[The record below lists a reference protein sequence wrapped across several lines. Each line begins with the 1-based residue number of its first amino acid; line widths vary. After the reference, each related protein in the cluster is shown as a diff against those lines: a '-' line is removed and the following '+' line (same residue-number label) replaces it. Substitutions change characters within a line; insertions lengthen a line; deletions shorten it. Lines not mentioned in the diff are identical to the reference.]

1 MHFRGMSIIAS
12 LVLVLAIFFQ
22 LNRTDWFARTFS
34 SKNLASI
41 TADGGFEDREVWDDV
56 GRDNILCIYDST
68 SVYSTLDN
76 IEISKYLRKLKKNV
90 VSQKVFEAKDFTGY
104 DAVLLLLDSL
114 ADSSE
119 ELLISLSKYV
129 EQGGTLVICGG
140 CEPNQKILF
149 LMIIEYLVSYLS
161 TSPVKTLILFYQNI
175 LEPSQQSTL

>member
-1 MHFRGMSIIAS
+1 MSIIAS

-41 TADGGFEDREVWDDV
+41 TAEGGFEDREVWDDV

-119 ELLISLSKYV
+119 ELFSAAS
-129 EQGGTLVICGG
+129 
-140 CEPNQKILF
+140 F
-149 LMIIEYLVSYLS
+149 SS
-161 TSPVKTLILFYQNI
+161 
-175 LEPSQQSTL
+175 

>member
-34 SKNLASI
+34 SKNLLSV
-41 TADGGFEDREVWDDV
+41 TAEAKLEDIEAWNDL

-76 IEISKYLRKLKKNV
+76 IEVSKYLRKLKKNV
-90 VSQKVFEAKDFTGY
+90 VSQKIFEAKDFTGY
-104 DAVLLLLDSL
+104 DAVLLMLDSL

-119 ELLISLSKYV
+119 ELLTSLDKYV
-129 EQGGTLVICGG
+129 KEGGTLVICGG
-140 CEPNQKILF
+140 CEPNKKNSF
-149 LMIIEYLVSYLS
+149 
-161 TSPVKTLILFYQNI
+161 
-175 LEPSQQSTL
+175 

>member
-90 VSQKVFEAKDFTGY
+90 VSQKVFEAKDFSGY

-140 CEPNQKILF
+140 QTMFPCA
-149 LMIIEYLVSYLS
+149 V
-161 TSPVKTLILFYQNI
+161 
-175 LEPSQQSTL
+175 